1 MNRLWVRI
9 GLTFFSIIFFIVL
22 IPITLNYF
30 GVDTVNDDNPL
41 AQIKE
46 LALVEDFDGIIAIV
60 EQQERI
66 LLSSLSRLLVLTGF
80 VGSLVGVIISRSLT
94 RPLDSL
100 KEAADRLQQKDFT
113 VRVPE
118 EGTQEIRSVSRSF
131 NDMATRLEKAEE
143 LRRNLLTDVAHELR
157 NPLHIIKGNIEA
169 MLDGVFPRDDAELER
184 LLSQTELLT
193 TLVSDL
199 HELAQAEANQLQLER
214 QPVEISKFLDKI
226 VTDNRPNALDKEID
240 LKLALLGKLP
250 TLHIDSARMQQ
261 VINNLLSNALRYTP
275 QNGIISVSAEQIEQE
290 MIIKVKDS
298 GSGIEPENLPYIF
311 DRFYRTDK
319 ARTRAKG
326 GTGLGL
332 AITKA
337 LVEAHDGTICAHS
350 EGGGKGSEFT
360 LRLPVI

>member
-9 GLTFFSIIFFIVL
+9 GLTFFSLIFFIVL
-22 IPITLNYF
+22 IPITLNAL
-30 GVDTVNDDNPL
+30 GVEAVNSDNPFP
-41 AQIKE
+41 QIKA
-46 LALVEDFDGIIAIV
+46 LALEGDVDGILTIV

-66 LLSSLSRLLVLTGF
+66 LFNSLSRLLVFTGI
-80 VGSLVGVIISRSLT
+80 VGSLVGIIISRSLT

-100 KEAADRLQQKDFT
+100 KEAADSIQQKDFSI
-113 VRVPE
+113 RIE
-118 EGTQEIRSVSRSF
+118 ETGTQEIRSVSRSF

-169 MLDGVFPRDDAELER
+169 MLDGVFPRDDSELER
-184 LLSQTELLT
+184 ILSQTELLT
-193 TLVSDL
+193 TLVTDL
-199 HELAQAEANQLQLER
+199 HELAQAEADQLSLDR
-214 QPVEISKFLDKI
+214 QPVEIAKFLDKI
-226 VTDNRPNALDKEID
+226 VTDNRPNAMEKEID
-240 LKLALLGKLP
+240 LKLALMGKLP
-250 TLHIDSARMQQ
+250 ALNIDPARMQQ

-275 QNGIISVSAEQIEQE
+275 EHGSIIVSAEEIEKE
-290 MIIKVKDS
+290 LIIQVKDT

-337 LVEAHDGTICAHS
+337 LVEAHDGTICADS
-350 EGGGKGSEFT
+350 EGSGKGTEFT
-360 LRLPVI
+360 LKLPL